1 MTQPA
6 PQSSAQFLGRKILA
20 TIIGVAVGI
29 GIGFL
34 GAYMRGDENQWL
46 VIIVFAALTAP
57 LLIGAAW
64 AFLIPTPSAY
74 EHREDTIEQAWY
86 RDASQGALHDL
97 VAAVGLATAALVI
110 TNVDI
115 SATTVLPI
123 ILVFAMLDVVVRYTV
138 AKRRMS

>member
-20 TIIGVAVGI
+20 VLLGI
-29 GIGFL
+29 AASIADGFL
-34 GAYMRGDENQWL
+34 TAYLRGGENRWL
-46 VIIVFAALTAP
+46 IIIVFAAVTAP
-57 LLIGAAW
+57 
-64 AFLIPTPSAY
+64 FLIALAWVLLVPTPAAD
-74 EHREDTIEQAWY
+74 EHGEDTIEQVWY

-115 SATTVLPI
+115 SATAVLPI